1 MVRPIE
7 PLVPAKAGT
16 QSSQNS
22 NGEFVA
28 GFPLSRE

>member
-1 MVRPIE
+1 MLRPIV

-16 QSSQNS
+16 QSLKHSD
-22 NGEFVA
+22 EFVA

>member
-16 QSSQNS
+16 QSLKH